1 MHEITI
7 KNFAHQARLSEET
20 LCFTATVCIDG
31 KPAGFAFNR
40 GCGGETIVNITD
52 LEQRKLH
59 DDEKWSELID
69 ALTYK
74 ALERKENARIY
85 KSIEKKLARDIIFTR
100 KGDEFK
106 GRHFVFKKG
115 NTTPELA
122 KAVRAKIAS
131 LPDAD
136 LILNDQPI
144 EVAFSFL
151 VQVA

>member
-1 MHEITI
+1 MPEITL
-7 KNFAHQARLSEET
+7 KHFAHQARLSEET
-20 LCFTATVCIDG
+20 LCFTATVCLDG

-59 DDEKWSELID
+59 PDTEWSHLID

-74 ALERKENARIY
+74 ALERKENARLY
-85 KSIEKKLARDIIFTR
+85 KTIEKQLARDIIFTR
-100 KGDEFK
+100 KGEEFK
-106 GRHFVFKKG
+106 GRHFIFKKG

-122 KAVRAKIAS
+122 REVRAKIAS

-151 VQVA
+151 VRVA